1 MEYAPAVSGEE
12 SSPLSY
18 VLNSN
23 DLWSFLVYSH

>member
-18 VLNSN
+18 VLNNN
-23 DLWSFLVYSH
+23 DLWSILAYSH